1 MQLLGKMLGDPNKK
15 DLKAIQPLV
24 DKINAL
30 EPAIEKLSDEE
41 LAAKTEEFRAQL
53 YLYLKGGMV
62 LEDELVKLFQEALE
76 KVEPR
81 ANKCSDAQLHA
92 AMTEPRQ
99 VIERKRDPEYYLRD
113 HLQDTLSESFEK
125 AYENLN
131 PILDSLRIAAAL
143 DLVNERQERPD
154 DAKDPQQATLNLLKE
169 IEPALN
175 EIDDEYLEEA
185 FKKAWPRFEEA
196 RRNASEK
203 ESGADERLGQ
213 LLDDIL
219 DKLQEEL
226 VAVKAEQM
234 DELIPEMVKRYK
246 TGKTLDDL
254 LPEAFAVVREAG
266 RRTIRM
272 RHYDVQ
278 LIGGVVLHQ
287 GKIAEMRTGE
297 GKTLVA
303 TLPAYLNALPGQGVH
318 IVTVN
323 DYLASRDAEWM
334 GHIYKFLG
342 LTVGVIVNA
351 VEPQT
356 PQRRAQ
362 YHADITYGTNNEF
375 GFDYLRDNMVGSL
388 EQMVQR
394 DLNYAIVDEVDNIL
408 IDEARTPLIISG
420 QGQEST
426 DHYRQFAQWAR
437 RLKPESDYTIEEK
450 TRTVILTEDGIEK
463 IEKMAGI
470 TNIYEE
476 GNVEL
481 TRYMENAIK
490 AEVIFK
496 RDKDYI
502 VKEGEVLIVDEFTGR
517 QMPGRR
523 YSEGLHQAIEAK
535 ENVKVQRENHTLA
548 TITFQN
554 FFRLY
559 EKLAGMTGTALTE
572 AEELHKIYKLD
583 VMVIPTHKPMIRQ
596 DLSDLIYRT
605 TEAKYGAVVE
615 EIKELHEKTI
625 YQLDED
631 GQPVLDEDGE
641 PIVLAMGQPVLIGT
655 TSVENS
661 EYLSNLLDQQGI
673 SHNVLNAKHHEREAQ
688 IVAQAGSLGAVTI
701 ATNMAGRGTDIVLG
715 GNPAGYRDSLL
726 RKHAEQVDFIR
737 DMPERNTDE
746 HDEKE
751 EAIQQYIE
759 NMKEEEINKLLRQ
772 KELESEE
779 DHKRV
784 VELGGLR
791 IIGTERH
798 ESRRIDNQLR
808 GRAGRQ
814 GDPGSSRF
822 YLSLEDELMRRFAA
836 DRVSKLMQRVG
847 MEDDIPLESGLVSR
861 FIEQAQTSVEGYN
874 FDIRK
879 NVVEYDDV
887 IAKQRE
893 VIYSDRRAVLEHA
906 DMHERVLD
914 MIRAE
919 VRRNVNMQIP
929 GNMITEE
936 EQLDNLIAV
945 LEAWVHIPDE
955 ILPENLHAV
964 RRDDLS
970 KKLVDFVVN
979 HYEERGKELDKQAKE
994 HPGLGIPTVRDVER
1008 SVVLQVIDRL
1018 WMDHIDAVDVLRTSI
1033 HFRAVGQRDPLVEF
1047 KNEAFRMFDQLKEY
1061 IQHYIVDQL
1070 LKILPNL
1077 LSRDFSAPVE
1087 RPAPKRKAPLPLRTN
1102 AKGPAG
1108 SNGQTKTH
1116 GSNMPVRAAASR
1128 QQHAGNRS
1136 PGHGQGRA
1144 AATSTAQRPVVTGK
1158 VGRND
1163 PCPCGSGKKYKKC
1176 HGA

>member
-15 DLKAIQPLV
+15 DLRAIQPLV

-30 EPAIEKLSDEE
+30 EPDMKQLSDEE

-62 LEDELVKLFQEALE
+62 LEDELVKLFGEALE
-76 KVEPR
+76 KVEPL

-92 AMTEPRQ
+92 AMLEPRQ
-99 VIERKRDPEYYLRD
+99 LIERKRDSEYYLRD
-113 HLQDTLSESFEK
+113 HLQDTLSETFEK
-125 AYENLN
+125 AYQNLN
-131 PILDSLRIAAAL
+131 SMLDSLRISAAL
-143 DLVNERQERPD
+143 DLLHEREERPE
-154 DAKDPQQATLNLLKE
+154 DAEDPQQAILNLLKE
-169 IEPALN
+169 IEPVLA

-185 FKKAWPRFEEA
+185 FQESWPRFEAVRQTAPDE
-196 RRNASEK
+196 
-203 ESGADERLGQ
+203 ESIADERFGK
-213 LLDDIL
+213 LLDDLL

-234 DELIPEMVKRYK
+234 DELLPEMVKRYK
-246 TGKTLDDL
+246 SGKTLDDL

-266 RRTIRM
+266 RRTIQM

-303 TLPAYLNALPGQGVH
+303 TLPAYLNALPGKGVH

-323 DYLASRDAEWM
+323 DYLAGRDAGWM
-334 GHIYKFLG
+334 GNIYKFLG

-362 YHADITYGTNNEF
+362 YQADITYGTNNEF
-375 GFDYLRDNMVGSL
+375 GFDYLRDNMVASL

-426 DHYRQFAQWAR
+426 DHYRQFALWAK
-437 RLKPESDYTIEEK
+437 RLKPETDYTVEEK

-496 RDKDYI
+496 LDKDYI
-502 VKEGEVLIVDEFTGR
+502 VKDGEVLIVDEFTGR

-559 EKLAGMTGTALTE
+559 EKLSGMTGTALTE

-583 VMVIPTHKPMIRQ
+583 VVVIPTHKPMIRK
-596 DLSDLIYRT
+596 DLPDLIYRT
-605 TEAKYGAVVE
+605 TEAKYMAVVN
-615 EIKELHEKTI
+615 EIKDLHEKAI

-631 GQPVLDEDGE
+631 GEPVLDEDGE
-641 PIVLAMGQPVLIGT
+641 PIVITRGQPVLIGT

-661 EYLSNLLDQQGI
+661 EYLSHLLDRQGI
-673 SHNVLNAKHHEREAQ
+673 PHNVLNAKHHEREAQ

-701 ATNMAGRGTDIVLG
+701 ATNMAGRGTDILLG
-715 GNPAGYRDSLL
+715 GNPAGYRDNIV

-737 DMPERNTDE
+737 DMPERNNDE
-746 HDEKE
+746 REEKE
-751 EAIQQYIE
+751 EAIRQYIE
-759 NMKEEEINKLLRQ
+759 NMKEEEIEKLLRQ
-772 KELESEE
+772 KELECEE

-784 VELGGLR
+784 VELGGLH

-808 GRAGRQ
+808 GRSGRQ

-836 DRVSKLMQRVG
+836 ERVSKLMQKVG

-893 VIYSDRRAVLEHA
+893 VIYEDRRAVLEHA

-919 VRRNVNMQIP
+919 VKRIVSMQIP
-929 GNMITEE
+929 GNMISEE
-936 EQLDNLIAV
+936 EELDNLIVV

-964 RRDDLS
+964 RREDLS

-979 HYEERGKELDKQAKE
+979 HYEERGKELDKRAKE
-994 HPGLGIPTVRDVER
+994 HPEYGIPTVRDIER
-1008 SVVLQVIDRL
+1008 SIVLQVIDRL
-1018 WMDHIDAVDVLRTSI
+1018 WMDHIDALDVLRSSI
-1033 HFRAVGQRDPLVEF
+1033 HFRSVGQRDPLVEF

-1087 RPAPKRKAPLPLRTN
+1087 RPAPKRKAALPPRPS
-1102 AKGPAG
+1102 AKSIAGP
-1108 SNGQTKTH
+1108 NGQAKTRN
-1116 GSNMPVRAAASR
+1116 SNVPVQAAASR
-1128 QQHAGNRS
+1128 QQSAGNRAN
-1136 PGHGQGRA
+1136 GQGQRRA
-1144 AATSTAQRPVVTGK
+1144 AATSTAQRPAVTGK
-1158 VGRND
+1158 IGRND